1 MFTMRAI
8 SKMQMFGILSSLII
22 GVARAADYYVSPTGS
37 DNDPGTLAKPF
48 ATVQRAQDA
57 AAPGDTV
64 FIRGGI
70 YPMKET
76 QIAQSKGIFAYLI
89 FLNKSGTPGKRIQY
103 WAYPGEK
110 PIFDC
115 SAVKPPQRVDAFYVS
130 ASWIHLKGLE
140 VTGVQVTLTNHT
152 QSIGFENDGSHNIFE
167 LLSIHDGQSIGIY
180 SVRGSNNLF
189 LNCDAWNNRDYTSEN
204 GKGGNADGFGCHPP
218 KGSTNNVFRGCR
230 AWFNSD
236 DGFDCINAHE
246 PVTFENC
253 WAFYNGYSPSFK
265 SLADGNGF
273 KAGGYGKSPV
283 RVPDP
288 VPRHQIRFCLAVRNK
303 ASGFY
308 SNHHLGGSDW
318 LNNTAFRNGCNF
330 NMLCMLLDG
339 FKDVDGFGHT
349 LKNNLSYESRALI
362 SKFDASKS
370 VAVNN
375 SFSLDLKLSDKDF
388 VSIDERDLLQ
398 PRQANGDLPLIQL
411 LHLAPGSA
419 LIDKGVDVGFP
430 FHGIAP
436 DLGVFEFTKE

>member
-1 MFTMRAI
+1 
-8 SKMQMFGILSSLII
+8 
-22 GVARAADYYVSPTGS
+22 
-37 DNDPGTLAKPF
+37 
-48 ATVQRAQDA
+48 
-57 AAPGDTV
+57 
-64 FIRGGI
+64 
-70 YPMKET
+70 
-76 QIAQSKGIFAYLI
+76 
-89 FLNKSGTPGKRIQY
+89 
-103 WAYPGEK
+103 
-110 PIFDC
+110 
-115 SAVKPPQRVDAFYVS
+115 
-130 ASWIHLKGLE
+130 LE

-189 LNCDAWNNRDYTSEN
+189 LNCDAWNNWDYTSEN
-204 GKGGNADGFGCHPP
+204 GKGGNSDGFGCHPP

-246 PVTFENC
+246 AVTFENC
-253 WAFYNGYSPSFK
+253 WAFYNGYSPEFK
-265 SLADGNGF
+265 SRCDGNGF

-283 RVPDP
+283 RVPNP

-349 LKNNLSYESRALI
+349 LKNNLSYDSRALI

-370 VAVNN
+370 VATHN

-388 VSIDERDLLQ
+388 LSIDERELVQ
-398 PRQANGDLPLIQL
+398 PRQANGDLPVMQL
-411 LHLAPGSA
+411 LRLAPGSE

-430 FHGIAP
+430 FHGLAP
-436 DLGVFEFTKE
+436 DLGAFEFTKE